1 MPLIPAKT
9 LPHFENM
16 IYLPLLVIVLERDRV
31 GIEKGPFKLKGPYLT
46 MIDTV
51 LSQVQE
57 ELQETKIFLKR
68 NNMKVLQK
76 SRDNM
81 FTEYIFLNGGYEDH
95 RRYLNVR
102 LRNRTEELL
111 HLYFMKGLNHPRTN
125 DRH

>member
-1 MPLIPAKT
+1 MPLIPAKA

-51 LSQVQE
+51 LSQVQD
-57 ELQETKIFLKR
+57 ELQATKIFLRR

-81 FTEYIFLNGGYEDH
+81 FTEYIFLSGGYEDH

-111 HLYFMKGLNHPRTN
+111 HLYLMKCTNYPRKN
-125 DRH
+125 LPH